1 MRASGWQIFLA
12 MLRLPLI
19 AWHLGRAGTLGH
31 MAQVTLLPAWMRR
44 FCSLVDS
51 LIRSRG
57 ARHDAGSALAEALIR
72 LGPGFI
78 KFGQAL
84 STRADLIGPQMAH
97 SLSLLQDRLPAFAPD
112 LARRQ
117 VASEAGCPIDG
128 IFRRFDD
135 VPVAAAS
142 IAQVHYAELIDGRQ
156 VAVKLLRPGIR
167 RRMQSDTTLFYSLA
181 RILEW
186 LAPNMQRLKLVTA
199 VDQFTQIS
207 DFELDLRLEAA
218 GAGKLAENMA
228 DDEGIHVPWVD
239 LEHTTTAMLVIEW
252 IEGIRIDDVDALTAA
267 GHDIERITEVAA
279 RCFFNQVFRD
289 GFFHADMHP
298 GNIFIAADGTLV
310 PIDFGIMG
318 HIDEYTR
325 RVYAEI
331 LFGFIKRD
339 YKRVAQVHF
348 EAGYVPQDQDVDEFA
363 RALRA
368 VGEPIFGMDASNISM
383 GRLLSYLIEVT
394 ERFGMETRTELILLQ
409 RTMVVVEGVARSLNP
424 QINIWEVARPIVEGY
439 IKSNLGPA
447 AVLNDLTTTLKVL
460 ARFGPRLPSLVEQ
473 ALIKQSNPEPQIVKR
488 SWNGSL
494 KPFGLGF
501 IFACAAIL
509 VLLLCIPIDFN

>member
-1 MRASGWQIFLA
+1 MRASGWQIFMA
-12 MLRLPLI
+12 MLRLPVI

-31 MAQVTLLPAWMRR
+31 MAQITLLPDWMRR
-44 FCSLVDS
+44 LCSLADR

-57 ARHDAGSALAEALIR
+57 ARLDAGSALATALIR

-84 STRADLIGPQMAH
+84 STRADLIGPEMAH
-97 SLSLLQDRLPAFAPD
+97 SLSLLQDRLPAFHPD
-112 LARRQ
+112 RARRQ
-117 VASEAGCPIDG
+117 VAVEAGRPLDE

-142 IAQVHYAELIDGRQ
+142 IAQVHYAELVDGRQ

-186 LAPNMQRLKLVTA
+186 LAPNLQRLKLVTA

-207 DFELDLRLEAA
+207 DIELDLRLEAA
-218 GAGKLAENMA
+218 AAGKLAENMA
-228 DDEGIHVPWVD
+228 DDDGIHVPWVD

-252 IEGIRIDDVDALTAA
+252 IEGIRIDDVGALTAA
-267 GHDIERITEVAA
+267 GHDIERITEAAA

-318 HIDEYTR
+318 HLDFTDRLFLARLLTAMID
-325 RVYAEI
+325 
-331 LFGFIKRD
+331 RD
-339 YKRVAQVHF
+339 YDAVARLHAD
-348 EAGYVPQDQDVDEFA
+348 AGMLGETVPLAPFA
-363 RALRA
+363 QSIRA
-368 VGEPIFGMDASNISM
+368 VAEPVMGKPLGEVSLGTVLGQIFQ
-383 GRLLSYLIEVT
+383 LSS
-394 ERFGMETRTELILLQ
+394 RFAIDVQPQFNLLQ
-409 RTMVVVEGVARSLNP
+409 KTMMMAEGVARQLNP
-424 QINIWEVARPIVEGY
+424 EANMWILARPLASQWMQDQASFARRAEDLFEEVVTLMARLPRILNALETRHEPA
-439 IKSNLGPA
+439 PA
-447 AVLNDLTTTLKVL
+447 AGRSAWPVVTTLL
-460 ARFGPRLPSLVEQ
+460 ALAVAF
-473 ALIKQSNPEPQIVKR
+473 
-488 SWNGSL
+488 
-494 KPFGLGF
+494 
-501 IFACAAIL
+501 AAI
-509 VLLLCIPIDFN
+509 FT